1 MFFVLNT
8 CSFLSPW
15 FYRHF
20 LTLCRVEAV
29 LFKSIIIC
37 NFAGLTEFGM
47 KYNTEEKKLVM
58 PEYGRNI
65 QNMVD
70 YCITIEDRE
79 ERKRCADTII
89 NIMGNMFPHL
99 RDVNDFKHILW
110 DHLAIMADF
119 KLDIDYP
126 YEIVKKEDLYSRPP
140 RIPYNNSRI
149 RYRHYGKTLEKM
161 IQKAT
166 EFEPGVEKD
175 QLIKL
180 LATQMKKSFLTWNKE
195 SVDDRKIF
203 KDLDE
208 LSEGR
213 IVLDEEVHKLAESR
227 DILARNNTNTKKNY
241 SRKGR

>member
-1 MFFVLNT
+1 
-8 CSFLSPW
+8 
-15 FYRHF
+15 
-20 LTLCRVEAV
+20 
-29 LFKSIIIC
+29 
-37 NFAGLTEFGM
+37 M

-70 YCITIEDRE
+70 YCLTIEDRN
-79 ERKRCADTII
+79 ERKHCADTII

-126 YEIVKKEDLYSRPP
+126 YEIIKKEDLYSRPP

-149 RYRHYGKTLEKM
+149 RYRHYGKTLELM
-161 IQKAT
+161 IEKAT
-166 EFEPGVEKD
+166 DYQDGSEEKK
-175 QLIKL
+175 QLVNL
-180 LATQMKKSFLTWNKE
+180 LANHMKKSFLTWNKE
-195 SVDDRKIF
+195 TVDDRKIF

-208 LSEGR
+208 LSQGK
-213 IVLDEEVHKLAESR
+213 IVLDEEVHKLTESR
-227 DILARNNTNTKKNY
+227 DILARNNTNNNNNNNNKKNY